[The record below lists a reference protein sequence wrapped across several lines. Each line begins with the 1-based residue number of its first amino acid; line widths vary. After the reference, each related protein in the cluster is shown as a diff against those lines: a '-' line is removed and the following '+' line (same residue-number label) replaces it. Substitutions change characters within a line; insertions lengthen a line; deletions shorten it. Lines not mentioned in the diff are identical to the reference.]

1 MKNLYDALRASH
13 DRQRHLCLRMTRT
26 GPGNPEA
33 RVAILQ
39 ALKTELAA
47 HAAAEERYLYAP
59 ILMDDRGLD
68 ASRHALS
75 EHHEIDEAVEALE
88 KLAPDG
94 DAWGEH
100 AKQLAHE
107 VRHHLKE
114 EETRFFQVS
123 GKILDAA
130 AKKRLAKSY
139 EEDYARMHRK
149 LAA

>member
-1 MKNLYDALRASH
+1 MKTLYDALRDSH
-13 DRQRHLCLRMTRT
+13 ERQRHLCLRLTRT

-33 RVAILQ
+33 RVDILR

-47 HAAAEERYLYAP
+47 HAAAEERHLYAP

-88 KLAPDG
+88 QLAPDG

-100 AKQLAHE
+100 ARHLAHE

-123 GKILDAA
+123 GRILDDA
-130 AKKRLAKSY
+130 AKRRLAKSY
-139 EEDYARMHRK
+139 EQDYARMHRK
-149 LAA
+149 LAS